1 MSDVLVEYDEDLF
14 LPVYRH
20 LQNSDADINFLW
32 GGRDSGKSQDTA
44 QRKILKCLSATYFRE
59 ILIKK
64 TSNSIKDSQWQ
75 TIKDITE
82 EWGISHLFTFTTHP
96 LEITCINGNKF
107 IARGCDDA
115 GKLKSIRNPSGAWI
129 EEGNQLTEEDWIT
142 ILTTIRND
150 KVKIQI
156 DVTFNPECEGKYEE
170 FHLYKTYFKEY
181 CEKGIYTFTGYSN
194 MTMPDKTVTSLKYTS
209 THSTYHD
216 NPNVPPERIAIHES
230 LRHSNPYFYDVYTLG
245 IWGKEPVGKNPFCHA
260 YDPVK
265 HESEK
270 AIFNPVRRLIISI
283 DFNVNPFA
291 VIFKHIWRDQYG
303 EHNHTF
309 DEGTIENG
317 SIPKMIDFIKTT
329 RGGRYVRCLSS
340 CILTGDLGGNRRD
353 ISQEDNASWFKQIMR
368 GLGLSDS
375 QLNISYNPFHKESN
389 ADVNE
394 VLLHH
399 PDYKINPKECPNL
412 CWDMRSVQA
421 NRYGEIIKANRSDTS
436 QRADHLDAERYAV
449 HNFMKE
455 WIETQQRNK
464 RR

>member
-1 MSDVLVEYDEDLF
+1 MSIKVRIPEEAF
-14 LPVYRH
+14 LPAYRH
-20 LQNSDADINFLW
+20 LQSPTADINFLW

-75 TIKDITE
+75 TIKDICE

-129 EEGNQLTEEDWIT
+129 EEGNQLSEEDWIT

-156 DVTFNPECEGKYEE
+156 DITFNPECEGNYED
-170 FHLYKTYFKEY
+170 FYLYKTYFKDNF
-181 CEKGIYTFTGYSN
+181 EKGIKTFNGVHY
-194 MTMPDKTVTSLKYTS
+194 MTTPSKEVVEMHYTS
-209 THSTYHD
+209 THTTYHD

-245 IWGKEPVGKNPFCHA
+245 IWGKEPVGKSPFCHN
-260 YDPVK
+260 YNPVK
-265 HESEK
+265 HESEC
-270 AIFNPVRRLIISI
+270 AIFNPLRRLIISV

-291 VIFKHIWRDQYG
+291 VIFKHIWRDEYG
-303 EHNHTF
+303 EHNWTF

-317 SIPKMIDFIKTT
+317 SIPKMIEFIQNA
-329 RGGRYVRCLSS
+329 RGGRYQRCLSS
-340 CILTGDLGGNRRD
+340 CMLTGDLGGNRRD
-353 ISQEDNASWFKQIMR
+353 ISQIDNASWFKQIMK
-368 GLGLSDS
+368 GLNLSES
-375 QLNISYNPFHKESN
+375 QLKLTYNPFHKESN

-394 VLLHH
+394 VLLYHA
-399 PDYKINPKECPNL
+399 DYKINPKECPNL

-421 NRYGEIIKANRSDTS
+421 DRYGAIIKANRSDTS

-455 WIETQQRNK
+455 WIEQRQRNNS
-464 RR
+464 R